1 MCHRRVVWKG
11 LARCGAEAV
20 SAAGAGAGPLGLG
33 PQALASRALSGQ
45 AAPVVSHLGIHPAP
59 HSWVGLKLWKDL
71 AQMLSVISLPQL
83 PWSQGFTSTGYMLAS
98 CGARP
103 ALLSPPQPMAQFT
116 RSFLHTTL
124 SSSRAVGLL
133 DSTGQ
138 TTQGQDAGSPQG
150 AVSLGVPLGPEN
162 PRALSRQS
170 FPLSVSVVI

>member
-59 HSWVGLKLWKDL
+59 HSWVGLKLWKDS

-83 PWSQGFTSTGYMLAS
+83 PWSQGFTSTGYMLAG

-103 ALLSPPQPMAQFT
+103 ALLSPPQPVAQFT
-116 RSFLHTTL
+116 RSFVHTAL
-124 SSSRAVGLL
+124 SSSRAVRLL
-133 DSTGQ
+133 DRRRKGRMQDPHRGLCPLESHSALR
-138 TTQGQDAGSPQG
+138 TQE
-150 AVSLGVPLGPEN
+150 L
-162 PRALSRQS
+162 
-170 FPLSVSVVI
+170 